1 LEKVVGPV
9 ATAVSE
15 NKFII
20 ALTEGFLLSMPITLG
35 VALIAVLSNFPIPAW
50 ITFLQQTGLQEVG
63 NQMITLTLSLLA
75 IYVVGAIGYRFTVN
89 EGEHGMTG
97 ALLALASFIALQ
109 PVQSFETEAG
119 AVSAILTEKM
129 GSEGILVAI
138 IIGLFIPWL
147 YVKLS
152 RKNLTLKLPESVP
165 SNVSRSLAPTF
176 VAMIIFGLVFL
187 VKWLCLL
194 TPYGDLF
201 NLLTTLIAKPIAA
214 FGATPIAMIIVFT
227 LMNLFWFFGIHPNT
241 ILMVYLPILM
251 MTGIANQE
259 AFLKGEVL
267 PYYAISIV
275 GAALQIGG
283 AGNTLGLC
291 IATLFAKSEKYKA
304 MRKLVI
310 PANMFNINEPIIF
323 GFPLMLNPIYFVP
336 MVFSPMVS
344 GIMALI
350 YLKVMPTIALNPTIS
365 MPWVTPGFISTF
377 FTGGMSLLIL
387 WIIALLIHFIM
398 YLPFFLMDDRKALAE
413 EQAASN
419 VTA

>member
-1 LEKVVGPV
+1 
-9 ATAVSE
+9 
-15 NKFII
+15 
-20 ALTEGFLLSMPITLG
+20 
-35 VALIAVLSNFPIPAW
+35 
-50 ITFLQQTGLQEVG
+50 
-63 NQMITLTLSLLA
+63 
-75 IYVVGAIGYRFTVN
+75 
-89 EGEHGMTG
+89 
-97 ALLALASFIALQ
+97 
-109 PVQSFETEAG
+109 
-119 AVSAILTEKM
+119 
-129 GSEGILVAI
+129 
-138 IIGLFIPWL
+138 
-147 YVKLS
+147 
-152 RKNLTLKLPESVP
+152 
-165 SNVSRSLAPTF
+165 
-176 VAMIIFGLVFL
+176 
-187 VKWLCLL
+187 
-194 TPYGDLF
+194 
-201 NLLTTLIAKPIAA
+201 
-214 FGATPIAMIIVFT
+214 
-227 LMNLFWFFGIHPNT
+227 T

-259 AFLKGEVL
+259 AFLKGEAL

-336 MVFSPMVS
+336 MVFSPMIS

-350 YLKVMPTIALNPTIS
+350 YLKVMPTISLNPTIS
-365 MPWVTPGFISTF
+365 MPWVTPGFITTF

>member
-1 LEKVVGPV
+1 MEVTQMSFFDKFQEGLEKVVGPV

-97 ALLALASFIALQ
+97 ALLALASFIALH

-119 AVSAILTEKM
+119 AVSALLTEKM

-165 SNVSRSLAPTF
+165 SNVSR
-176 VAMIIFGLVFL
+176 
-187 VKWLCLL
+187 
-194 TPYGDLF
+194 
-201 NLLTTLIAKPIAA
+201 
-214 FGATPIAMIIVFT
+214 
-227 LMNLFWFFGIHPNT
+227 
-241 ILMVYLPILM
+241 
-251 MTGIANQE
+251 
-259 AFLKGEVL
+259 
-267 PYYAISIV
+267 
-275 GAALQIGG
+275 
-283 AGNTLGLC
+283 
-291 IATLFAKSEKYKA
+291 
-304 MRKLVI
+304 
-310 PANMFNINEPIIF
+310 
-323 GFPLMLNPIYFVP
+323 
-336 MVFSPMVS
+336 
-344 GIMALI
+344 
-350 YLKVMPTIALNPTIS
+350 
-365 MPWVTPGFISTF
+365 
-377 FTGGMSLLIL
+377 
-387 WIIALLIHFIM
+387 
-398 YLPFFLMDDRKALAE
+398 
-413 EQAASN
+413 
-419 VTA
+419 